1 MVFSAMETLNKFEIG
16 EIQNKQR
23 GKELN
28 HLTAFSIDQSS
39 SLSKKTK
46 RRLTRYRNKMELRRF
61 NNK

>member
-1 MVFSAMETLNKFEIG
+1 MDRAIKGRFFNGFFGDGNI
-16 EIQNKQR
+16 KQR
-23 GKELN
+23 GKELI